1 MEQQRLAEFSEIQLR
16 NGISKA
22 DPTVVASS
30 KQIIQEEPGGR
41 PRINK
46 KTVSVRYDVHDR

>member
-16 NGISKA
+16 HGTSKA